1 MKHSSSVK
9 RLLSDQAFLLAVLL
23 IVMVVLFSCLSPNF
37 AKPNNFS
44 LILSQSFCNLI
55 GVLGLATVFISGHID
70 ISTGA
75 VMCMCAGTAAKLAK
89 ADMPVFVWLF
99 VPVLMG
105 ALAGTINGTL
115 TTQLHFHPIICTT
128 ATNYIFRGLCYVICG
143 VEYLVDFPKSFTNW
157 SIARVGGIPIPF
169 LIFLLLFAGFWFFL
183 TRTGLGRRIYVIG
196 NDKVSAERI
205 GIHVDR
211 TAIIAYTICG
221 AVMGFVGVVN
231 AASTGTV
238 NPATTGSATGT
249 QLMAAAL
256 AGGVSISGGK
266 GSVIGAV
273 IGALFVGII
282 RNGLIICR
290 VSEYWIDAVTGAI
303 ILVALL
309 LNGYTLQRELKARK
323 ELK

>member
-1 MKHSSSVK
+1 MKTNFFIRK
-9 RLLSDQAFLLAVLL
+9 LFRDQAFLLLVLL
-23 IVMVVLFSCLSPNF
+23 VIMIFVFSALSPNF
-37 AKPNNFS
+37 ANANNFS
-44 LILSQSFCNLI
+44 LILSQTFCNLI

-89 ADMPVFVWLF
+89 ADMPVVVWLLL
-99 VPVLMG
+99 PILMG
-105 ALAGTINGTL
+105 AAAGAINGTL
-115 TTQLHFHPIICTT
+115 TRKLNFHPIICTT
-128 ATNYIFRGLCYVICG
+128 ATNYVFRGLCYVICG
-143 VEYLVDFPKSFTNW
+143 VQYLVDFPKSFTTW
-157 SIARVGGIPIPF
+157 SITRVAGMPIPF
-169 LIFLLLFAGFWFFL
+169 IIFLFMLLGFWFFL

-196 NDKVSAERI
+196 NDKASAERM
-205 GIHVDR
+205 GIHVDK

-221 AVMGFVGVVN
+221 AVMGFAGVVN

-238 NPATTGSATGT
+238 NPATTGAATGT

-256 AGGVSISGGK
+256 AGGVSIGGGK

-273 IGALFVGII
+273 IGAFFVGII

-290 VSEYWIDAVTGAI
+290 ISEYWIDAVTGAI
-303 ILVALL
+303 ILAALL
-309 LNGYTLQRELKARK
+309 LNGYTLKQELKARK